1 MYKGLKLEL
10 KRDCAASR
18 IYFPP
23 CFPPST
29 RASLLPFST
38 PFGCVLTSRASSVGV
53 RRGLFR
59 LRNCLGDGDGTGA
72 AALVALG
79 GDDLVVVG
87 AELEAGLG
95 PGVEV
100 GADVD
105 RARRAVALADRP
117 ELVKGAG
124 TLDRGLV
131 DPLRLGDGVGAAVLL
146 DGAKLG
152 GLRRW
157 VVVAERLDD
166 VVLDQRVLG
175 PSVDSQVA
183 VALRVELALEVDSA
197 GRAGVPRIKIILAK
211 PCCI

>member
-1 MYKGLKLEL
+1 MYKGLQLESKGNDRL
-10 KRDCAASR
+10 RSKPDISPLFA
-18 IYFPP
+18 
-23 CFPPST
+23 PPSPT
-29 RASLLPFST
+29 LASLLPWRR
-38 PFGCVLTSRASSVGV
+38 LTNRASSVGV
-53 RRGLFR
+53 RPGLHKQTR
-59 LRNCLGDGDGTGA
+59 LGDGDGRGA

-87 AELEAGLG
+87 AELETGLG

-117 ELVKGAG
+117 ELVEGAG
-124 TLDRGLV
+124 ALDGGLV
-131 DPLRLGDGVGAAVLL
+131 DTLRLGNGVGAAVLV
-146 DGAKLG
+146 DGAELG
-152 GLRRW
+152 RLRRR
-157 VVVAERLDD
+157 VVVAEGLDD

-175 PSVDSQVA
+175 PPVDGQVA

-197 GRAGVPRIKIILAK
+197 GRAGVPRIESILAK